1 MSLYTLYASLTY
13 WPRTYAGLWK
23 IAASRLLYDPLLALC
38 LLAGWTI
45 AIALTAALPMYTD
58 AVNHALLGYE
68 LQSESQGRRRPAF
81 GFLYHFVGSSSG
93 GADQD
98 RYAALQQYM
107 ATGLTSDLGLPL
119 KAHMHVVKSDLFQVF
134 PAAAGTYQMRDQP
147 LLRGYLGFVEQ
158 LFSQITIVEG
168 RAPAPAAG
176 PDEPIEVL
184 ISRDLAFEAGMQVGE
199 VYVLFDPGGASPNG
213 PRPQLQIPVRV
224 AGLWEASDAGD
235 GFWYISPAAFANVF
249 LVPDETYF
257 GVIVAT
263 VPHALYDLVW
273 YYSFNGERVRAEHV
287 PSFLERVNR
296 VYARVNALLPNTYL
310 ELSPGEALSR
320 YQRATSAQA
329 ILLLVFGIP
338 VLGLVLYF
346 IMLIADSSVQRQR
359 LEIAT
364 LKSRGAS
371 SGQVLG
377 TYLLQAGL
385 IGLVALVAGL
395 QVGRWLAQ
403 LIGSAQHFLAF
414 QLQTSLQVYITN
426 NSLRYALLALLLAL
440 AATVLP
446 TVSAARTTI
455 VYAKQEV
462 GRPRHRPFWQRF
474 LVDVQLLAASG
485 YGYYLLQGQ
494 GRIASLELG
503 GTGDPLSN
511 PILFLAP
518 TLFIF
523 AATLCCV
530 RLFPLFIRL
539 LSWLSARFNGLS
551 LLLALRNL
559 ARASHAYA
567 GLLLLLILTTSL
579 GTFTASMTRT
589 LDENLVARI
598 FYQVGADVVLTEGVG
613 VATLAEEG
621 GTKAGT
627 AAAELP
633 TVWVNLPV
641 DDHRRAPGVV
651 GVARMGRF
659 KVSTQ
664 QGNQLITGTLYGT
677 DRIGFAQTAYF
688 RRDFA
693 AQPLGSLMNA
703 LALEFSGVIVS
714 QSFLDTAHL
723 QVGDTL
729 ALRGLVPTSSQA
741 VNFTIVGSVELFPTA
756 YPKDGPVFVANLDYI
771 FSELGQEL
779 PYKVWLSVEDGVD
792 MDQLTESLD
801 ALGFKVLAVEETDKL
816 IAATQRQP
824 TRVGL
829 FGFLSVGFIT
839 TTLLSMLTLVIY
851 AVLSYRQRF
860 IQLGILRA
868 IGLAR
873 GQLALWLGSE
883 QIVVTSL
890 AILAGVY
897 LGLLASHLF
906 IPFLQIGYSE
916 TELAPP
922 FIVTI
927 AWDDVIMIVVALFS
941 ATLLT
946 TVGMVG
952 VLMRLQASKA
962 VKLGEVLTA

>member
-1 MSLYTLYASLTY
+1 MTY

-23 IAASRLLYDPLLALC
+23 IAASRLLHDPLLALS

-68 LQSESQGRRRPAF
+68 LQSESQGSRRPAF
-81 GFLYHFVGSSSG
+81 GFLYHFVGGSSG
-93 GADQD
+93 GANEE

-107 ATGLTSDLGLPL
+107 AAGLVDDLGLPL
-119 KAHMHVVKSDLFQVF
+119 KAHMHVVKSDLFQLF
-134 PAAAGTYQMRDQP
+134 PAAAGTYRMGDQP
-147 LLRGYLGFVEQ
+147 LLRSYLGFVEQ
-158 LFSQITIVEG
+158 LAGHITIIEG
-168 RAPAPAAG
+168 RAPAPALAV
-176 PDEPIEVL
+176 DEPIEVL
-184 ISRDLAFEAGMQVGE
+184 VSQSLAFEAGMQVGE
-199 VYVLFDPGGASPNG
+199 VYVLFDPGGASARG
-213 PRPQLQIPVRV
+213 PRPQLQIPVRI
-224 AGLWEASDAGD
+224 AGLWQANDAQD
-235 GFWYISPAAFANVF
+235 EFWYISPASFTNVL

-257 GVIVAT
+257 GVVAAT
-263 VPHALYDLVW
+263 VPHAFYDLSW
-273 YYSFNGERVRAEHV
+273 YYSFNGERVRAESV
-287 PSFLERVNR
+287 PNFLERVSR
-296 VYARVNALLPNTYL
+296 AYSRVNTLLPGTYL
-310 ELSPGEALSR
+310 ELSPVEALNR
-320 YQRATSAQA
+320 YQRAASAQA

-346 IMLIADSSVQRQR
+346 IMLIADSTVQRQR
-359 LEIAT
+359 LEIAM

-395 QVGRWLAQ
+395 QGGRWLAQ
-403 LIGSAQHFLAF
+403 LIGGAQHFLAF
-414 QLQTSLQVYITN
+414 RLQTPLQVYITT

-446 TVSAARTTI
+446 TVGAARTSI
-455 VYAKQEV
+455 VHAKQDV
-462 GRPRHRPFWQRF
+462 GRPRQQPFWQRF
-474 LVDVQLLAASG
+474 LVDIQLLAVSG
-485 YGYYLLQGQ
+485 YGYYLLATQ
-494 GRIASLELG
+494 GRIVFLKVGAP
-503 GTGDPLSN
+503 GDPLSN
-511 PILFLAP
+511 PVLFLAP
-518 TLFIF
+518 TLFIL

-530 RLFPLFIRL
+530 RLFPLLTRL
-539 LSWLSARFNGLS
+539 LSWLSAQFNALS

-589 LDENLVARI
+589 LDENLIARI
-598 FYQVGADVVLTEGVG
+598 FYRVGADLVLTEGVG
-613 VATLAEEG
+613 VATLPAE
-621 GTKAGT
+621 GTTTADSAG
-627 AAAELP
+627 AELP

-641 DDHRRAPGVV
+641 DDHRRAPGVL

-664 QGNQLITGTLYGT
+664 QGNQLISGTLYGT

-693 AQPLGSLMNA
+693 GQPLGTLMNA
-703 LALEFSGVIVS
+703 LALDFSGVIVS
-714 QSFLDTAHL
+714 QSFLDSAHL

-741 VNFTIVGSVELFPTA
+741 IHFTIVGSVDLFPTA
-756 YPKDGPVFVANLDYI
+756 YPQDGPVFVANLDYI
-771 FSELGQEL
+771 FAELGQEL
-779 PYKVWLSVEDGVD
+779 PYKVWLAVEDGVSL
-792 MDQLTESLD
+792 DQLTESLA
-801 ALGFKVLAVEETDKL
+801 ALGFKVLAVEETGRL

-873 GQLALWLGSE
+873 GELALWLGSE
-883 QIVVTSL
+883 QIVVTLL

-897 LGLLASHLF
+897 LGLLASYLF

-916 TELAPP
+916 TDLVPP

-927 AWDDVIMIVVALFS
+927 AWDDVMMIVAALLG
-941 ATLLT
+941 AMLLT
-946 TVGMVG
+946 TAGMVG
-952 VLMRLQASKA
+952 FLVRLQAFKA
-962 VKLGEVLTA
+962 VKLGEMLTA